1 MADIFWTDTNQARER
16 LSNTV
21 VMYDGEPVYILDI
34 YSGDDFDDRVPRAYL
49 TYCSAPNDPPKRKRL
64 DSPKFNKFRDL
75 PSLGYLNCPKYGAV
89 FLERRAARSRLH
101 GLCDTNVS
109 VQYFGRDG
117 NTYDLRRMDGGWKLY
132 YTTTGFLE
140 SCKDAFPTLEE
151 VLLNIKENTS
161 IAFSR
166 KFAVYRDELGLR
178 WLYRNEQRIGLFP
191 NAKSLCLISK
201 FKFYREEIM
210 AEPKFTLDSIQEY

>member
-1 MADIFWTDTNQARER
+1 MADIFWTDTTQARER
-16 LSNTV
+16 LANTV
-21 VMYDGEPVYILDI
+21 VMYDGEPVIILDI
-34 YSGDDFDDRVPRAYL
+34 LNGDDFDDRVPRAYMN
-49 TYCSAPNDPPKRKRL
+49 YCSKLADTPQRKRL

-75 PSLGYLNCPKYGAV
+75 PPLGFLNCPKYGAV
-89 FLERRAARSRLH
+89 LLERRAARSRLH
-101 GLCDTNVS
+101 GLCDTNVACWFFS
-109 VQYFGRDG
+109 KEHGYEM
-117 NTYDLRRMDGGWKLY
+117 RRMDGGWKRY
-132 YTTTGFLE
+132 YTSEGFIE
-140 SCKDAFPTLEE
+140 SCKDVFPTLEE
-151 VLLNIKENTS
+151 VLLNIKEVSS